1 MKYMKHSESSRNLN
15 CSNYLACGLAISLD
29 NWAYRRVLIFLGIFF
44 FAIALI
50 FGERTHSTDPRHCS
64 QISPGPILCRSVHM
78 PLSLSK
84 GLSTEPSVWAST
96 CSRDMSNLAQFDHL
110 RPMTGPHRTWS
121 YLSQLIA
128 QSTKH
133 GNCLCHPLSSW
144 QMKWLGEL
152 SSVARLESNLLWY
165 R

>member
-1 MKYMKHSESSRNLN
+1 MKHSESSRNLN

-44 FAIALI
+44 FLLLHWYLEREHTAQTPGTALKSLQVP
-50 FGERTHSTDPRHCS
+50 FCTG
-64 QISPGPILCRSVHM
+64 SVHM

-110 RPMTGPHRTWS
+110 RPMTGPHRAWS

-133 GNCLCHPLSSW
+133 GNCLCHPLSGW